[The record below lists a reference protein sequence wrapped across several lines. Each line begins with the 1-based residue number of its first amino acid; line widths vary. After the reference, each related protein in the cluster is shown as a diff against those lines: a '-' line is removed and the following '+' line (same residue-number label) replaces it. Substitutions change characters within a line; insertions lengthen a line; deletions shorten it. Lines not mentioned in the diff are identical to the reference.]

1 MGSVSGGGRILLL
14 LSRLFLLVVLGSF
27 IFMAQVIE
35 VSRGQHSLPV
45 REPQDIR
52 KNRPARS

>member
-35 VSRGQHSLPV
+35 VSRGQHFLPV
-45 REPQDIR
+45 
-52 KNRPARS
+52 